1 MAKILELS
9 GLIHSKFDSEAKM
22 ADALGWPRQRL
33 NKITNG
39 DKEPDLDEVR
49 DIAAALGESFMTV
62 ANIFLAKKSPSGD
75 R

>member
-1 MAKILELS
+1 MAKILALN

-49 DIAAALGESFMTV
+49 EMAAVLGESFMTV
-62 ANIFLAKKSPSGD
+62 ASIFLSRRSPSGD
-75 R
+75 

>member
-1 MAKILELS
+1 MAKILALN

-39 DKEPDLDEVR
+39 DKEPDLVEVR
-49 DIAAALGESFMTV
+49 EMAAVLDESFMTV
-62 ANIFLAKKSPSGD
+62 ANIFLAKKSPDGD
-75 R
+75 N

>member
-1 MAKILELS
+1 MAKILALN

-49 DIAAALGESFMTV
+49 EMAAALGESFMTV
-62 ANIFLAKKSPSGD
+62 ANIFLTKQSPSGD
-75 R
+75 N

>member
-1 MAKILELS
+1 MAKILALN

-49 DIAAALGESFMTV
+49 EMAAVLDESFMTV
-62 ANIFLAKKSPSGD
+62 ANIFLAKQSPDGD
-75 R
+75 N